1 MIDLQALTRRKS
13 EGSDPSTSFAGSV
26 TFAHTMGS
34 LATTASSLDMEIL
47 EENLDGHKTSMTSL
61 DPFENSCYEKN
72 VSKLSK
78 VYSGSRPD
86 LEEGQ

>member
-1 MIDLQALTRRKS
+1 
-13 EGSDPSTSFAGSV
+13 
-26 TFAHTMGS
+26 MGS
-34 LATTASSLDMEIL
+34 LATTVSSLDMEIL

-72 VSKLSK
+72 VSELSK

-86 LEEGQ
+86 LEGVNEEMITRTFSICRNNLGSSLEASN